1 MSMSIYEK
9 DGFELNE
16 FVPKRRKG
24 KLHKRKDEI
33 IRLIAEGKSQ
43 REIARVLKVD
53 DANLWKYI
61 QRNDLYLLAYLIEKG
76 KEK

>member
-9 DGFELNE
+9 DGFELDD

-24 KLHKRKDEI
+24 KLYKRRDEI

-61 QRNDLYLLAYLIEKG
+61 QRNDLYRLASLIEKG